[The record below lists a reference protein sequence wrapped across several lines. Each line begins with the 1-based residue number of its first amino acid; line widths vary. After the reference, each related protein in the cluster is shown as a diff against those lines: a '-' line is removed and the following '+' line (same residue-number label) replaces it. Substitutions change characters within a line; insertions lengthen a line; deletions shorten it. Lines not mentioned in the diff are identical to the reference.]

1 LAIENSLGEM
11 DEVRQKYQK
20 FIVRH
25 NGLPPQVVLADVEWK
40 DTAEQNEFIMSLDDT
55 WGDDTP
61 YMFRNTDLG
70 QLREDAIFFHLG
82 SVGNLYKLL
91 EKSAEDFVINHIIDF
106 Y

>member
-1 LAIENSLGEM
+1 M
-11 DEVRQKYQK
+11 DEIWQKYQK
-20 FIVRH
+20 FIVGH
-25 NGLPPQVVLADVEWK
+25 NGIPPQVVLAGVEWK

-61 YMFRNTDLG
+61 YMFRTTDLG

-91 EKSAEDFVINHIIDF
+91 EKSTEDFVINYIIDF